1 MRGNCINCKFA
12 QCPVFGDDSSPCA
25 TCFVQD
31 GHPGWVSAILPE
43 EPVEPKQP
51 KKRSQYRMAPR
62 SVQEYDMLQKYRKKY
77 QQLKR
82 MWRRVD
88 SELCA
93 GGHYASKSL
102 ADAVEAFEDEFTML
116 GRPKR
121 VKRILHKQGRLKMK
135 K

>member
-1 MRGNCINCKFA
+1 
-12 QCPVFGDDSSPCA
+12 
-25 TCFVQD
+25 
-31 GHPGWVSAILPE
+31 VSAILPE

-51 KKRSQYRMAPR
+51 KKRSHYRMAPR

-102 ADAVEAFEDEFTML
+102 ADAVDAVEDEFTML

-121 VKRILHKQGRLKMK
+121 VKRILHKQGRLMMK